1 MIFYAQK
8 SMGITDFSQPIRQ
21 SSKGIIIIF
30 AFNTYKFFKR
40 FFVLFIAFGVSLAR
54 KKTFANLTPRTILL
68 IIIGIL
74 IVLLVVAILKYLNF
88 KFHLSKD
95 DFHLSTGIIN
105 KDNTII
111 PKSKIQ
117 NVYIKQNFLQQLINV
132 VSLNIETAGDNKSE
146 ISIKALDK
154 PTALLI
160 KKELFN
166 KSKLTEEHNEI
177 LETKNVFFRVSLKRL
192 LLEGVSQN
200 HLRSFAVIA
209 SFVFGLYY
217 EFKDY
222 FRTLKLKQ
230 RIEDMIHLDEESIL
244 NIIILNSVFIV
255 LAILIS
261 LLFSVLKTVVANF
274 NLEVVENQKTIEINK
289 GLFNKVSLS
298 LTPSRIQ
305 NIVITTNRIKRY
317 FGLHTLSVKQA
328 MVNVKQ
334 RKNFVIIALE
344 KQQLNHLV
352 DKLLDNYTSDLD
364 RFKPKTYYKRILVL
378 DMLVLATI
386 INVPG
391 FFIFGNRMWYI
402 NLVLLLFSIL
412 YIITTYRKSYYKID
426 DEFITIGSGFI
437 DTTTNILEIHKI
449 QAVKL
454 KQSIFQKRRKISSVI
469 ISTASKAVKIPYV
482 SETEAKSIYDYLLYK
497 VESQDRDWM

>member
-1 MIFYAQK
+1 MET
-8 SMGITDFSQPIRQ
+8 TDFSQPIRQ

-30 AFNTYKFFKR
+30 ALNAYKFFKR
-40 FFVLFIAFGVSLAR
+40 FFVLFVAFGVSLAR
-54 KKTFANLTPRTILL
+54 KKTFASVTTQTLLL
-68 IIIGIL
+68 IIIGLLIVIL
-74 IVLLVVAILKYLNF
+74 IIAILKYLNF

-117 NVYIKQNFLQQLINV
+117 NVYINQNFLQQIINV

-154 PTALLI
+154 PTALRL

-166 KSKLTEEHNEI
+166 KSNLTEEQTKITE
-177 LETKNVFFRVSLKRL
+177 ETNTVFFRVSLKRL
-192 LLEGVSQN
+192 FLEGISQN
-200 HLRSFAVIA
+200 HLQSFAVIA

-222 FRTLKLKQ
+222 FRNLQLKQ
-230 RIEDMIHLDEESIL
+230 RIEGFINLDKESIL
-244 NIIILNSVFIV
+244 NIIILNAVFII

-261 LLFSVLKTVVANF
+261 LLFSVLKTVVTNF

-305 NIVITTNRIKRY
+305 NIVIKTNRIKHY

-328 MVNVKQ
+328 MVNAKQ
-334 RKNFVIIALE
+334 KKNFEIIALE
-344 KQQLNHLV
+344 KDQLKHLV
-352 DKLLDNYTSDLD
+352 DKLLTNYSSDIEKS
-364 RFKPKTYYKRILVL
+364 KPRPYYKRILAL
-378 DMLVLATI
+378 KALVLVSM
-386 INVPG
+386 INIPG
-391 FFIFGNRMWYI
+391 FLILGNRMWYI
-402 NLVLLLFSIL
+402 NFVLLLFSIL
-412 YIITTYRKSYYKID
+412 YIITSYRKSYYKID

-454 KQSIFQKRRKISSVI
+454 KQSIFQKRRQISSVI
-469 ISTASKAVKIPYV
+469 IYTASKAVKIPYV
-482 SETEAKSIYDYLLYK
+482 SESEAQYIYDYLLFK

>member
-1 MIFYAQK
+1 MQT
-8 SMGITDFSQPIRQ
+8 TDFSQPIRQ
-21 SSKGIIIIF
+21 SPKGIIIIF
-30 AFNTYKFFKR
+30 AFNAYNFVRR
-40 FFVLFIAFGVSLAR
+40 FFVLFIAFGISLTK
-54 KKTFANLTPRTILL
+54 KKTFANITPTVIFMV
-68 IIIGIL
+68 IGGIL
-74 IVLLVVAILKYLNF
+74 VVLLVLAIFRYLNF
-88 KFHLSKD
+88 KFHVSKD
-95 DFHLSTGIIN
+95 DFYLSTGIIN

-117 NVYIKQNFLQQLINV
+117 NVYIKQNLLQQIINV
-132 VSLNIETAGDNKSE
+132 VSLNIETAGDTKSE

-154 PTALLI
+154 STALQL

-166 KSKLTEEHNEI
+166 KLDIIEALNTNI
-177 LETKNVFFRVSLKRL
+177 ETKNVFFKVSLKRL
-192 LLEGVSQN
+192 FLEGVSQN

-222 FRTLKLKQ
+222 FRSLRLRQ
-230 RIEDMIHLDEESIL
+230 RFEDFGHLDKENLL
-244 NIIILNSVFIV
+244 NIIIFNSVFLV

-261 LLFSVLKTVVANF
+261 LLFSVVKTVIVNF

-305 NIVITTNRIKRY
+305 NLVIKTNRIKRY

-344 KQQLNHLV
+344 KEQLKHLI
-352 DKLLDNYTSDLD
+352 DKLLVNYIGAVEKSV
-364 RFKPKTYYKRILVL
+364 PKGYYKLILTVH
-378 DMLVLATI
+378 MLALVSFLNI
-386 INVPG
+386 PG
-391 FFIFGNRMWYI
+391 FIILGNVMWYI
-402 NLVLLLFSIL
+402 NIALVLFSVF
-412 YIITTYRKSYYKID
+412 YVVVTYRKAYYQID

-449 QAVKL
+449 HL
-454 KQSIFQKRRKISSVI
+454 K
-469 ISTASKAVKIPYV
+469 ST
-482 SETEAKSIYDYLLYK
+482 
-497 VESQDRDWM
+497 

>member
-1 MIFYAQK
+1 MK
-8 SMGITDFSQPIRQ
+8 TTDFSQPIRQ

-30 AFNTYKFFKR
+30 AFNAYNFVRR

-54 KKTFANLTPRTILL
+54 KKTFASLTPQTLVL
-68 IIIGIL
+68 IIVGIL
-74 IVLLVVAILKYLNF
+74 IVLFVIAILKYLNF
-88 KFHLSKD
+88 KFHLTKD

-117 NVYIKQNFLQQLINV
+117 NVYIKQNFLQQIINV

-146 ISIKALDK
+146 ISIKALSK
-154 PTALLI
+154 PTALQL

-166 KSKLTEEHNEI
+166 KANLSEEQVEYK
-177 LETKNVFFRVSLKRL
+177 ETNNVFFKVSLKRL
-192 LLEGVSQN
+192 FLEGISQN

-222 FRTLKLKQ
+222 FRSLKLRQ
-230 RIEDMIHLDEESIL
+230 RVEELGHLNEENL
-244 NIIILNSVFIV
+244 VNIIMINSVFFL
-255 LAILIS
+255 LAVLIS
-261 LLFSVLKTVVANF
+261 LLFSVIKTVVTNF

-305 NIVITTNRIKRY
+305 NIVIKTNRIKHY

-328 MVNVKQ
+328 MVNAKQ

-344 KQQLNHLV
+344 KEQLSHLLN
-352 DKLLDNYTSDLD
+352 KLLDNYSSDVESS
-364 RFKPKTYYKRILVL
+364 KPKKYYKLILGLKMLFVL
-378 DMLVLATI
+378 VI
-386 INVPG
+386 VNIPG
-391 FFIFGNRMWYI
+391 FLIFGNIMWFI
-402 NLVLLLFSIL
+402 DIALIVFALL
-412 YIITTYRKSYYKID
+412 YISKTYSKAYYKID
-426 DEFITIGSGFI
+426 NEFITIGSGFI

-449 QAVKL
+449 QSVKM
-454 KQSIFQKRRKISSVI
+454 KHSIFQKRRQISSVI
-469 ISTASKAVKIPYV
+469 ISTASKSVKIPYV
-482 SETEAKSIYDYLLYK
+482 SETEAQSIYDYLLFK